1 MKVLDSYDPFA
12 PEVIADPYPW
22 YLRLQREAPVYHEP
36 VHDIWVLSRF
46 DDVMGAARSHD
57 AFSSAEG
64 ITYSRFGLPM
74 MITSD
79 PPEHTR
85 LRRLVA
91 RDFTPR
97 MMSSWAPRIDELV
110 ALALEPAGGGEQ
122 WDFVSAVAAP
132 LPVQVIAE
140 VLGIPSADHA
150 DFKRWSD
157 EIVEGFALTDP
168 SDSERA
174 SKIMTGL
181 TSLRG
186 YLIELIRDRRTSPV
200 DDLLSRLAAPRDD
213 GTLDDDEVFWFCFL
227 LLIAGNE
234 TTTNLLSNMVLA
246 FLDAPSQWSLLQSRG
261 EELVAPAV
269 EEALRYDSPVQGFF
283 RTALSQWESIPAG
296 ARVLLLFGAANRD
309 PSRWPDADRFII
321 EREPIDH
328 VAFGS
333 GIHLCLG
340 AHLARLEGAAVLRAL
355 ASRYPD
361 GLTLAGEVVRNTNP
375 MLRGPT
381 ALPLG
386 SA

>member
-22 YLRLQREAPVYHEP
+22 YLWLQREAPEYHEP

-46 DDVMGAARSHD
+46 DDVMAAARSQD
-57 AFSSAEG
+57 VFSSAEG
-64 ITYSRFGLPM
+64 ITYSRFALPM
-74 MITSD
+74 MITAD
-79 PPEHTR
+79 PPDHTR

-97 MMSSWAPRIDELV
+97 MMSSWARRIDELV
-110 ALALEPAGGGEQ
+110 ASALDAAAGREP

-186 YLIELIRDRRTSPV
+186 YLIELIRDRRTAPT

-227 LLIAGNE
+227 LLVAGNE

-246 FLDAPSQWSLLQSRG
+246 FLDAPDQWSLLRSRG

-283 RTALSQWESIPAG
+283 RTTLSPWKSMPPG

-321 EREPIDH
+321 ERERQDH
-328 VAFGS
+328 LAFGS

-355 ASRYPD
+355 MSLCPD
-361 GLTLAGEVVRNTNP
+361 GLSLAGEVVRNTNP

-381 ALPLG
+381 SLPLG
-386 SA
+386 AA

>member
-22 YLRLQREAPVYHEP
+22 YQRLQHEAPVYHEP
-36 VHDIWVLSRF
+36 AHDIWVLSRF
-46 DDVMGAARSHD
+46 DDVMTAARSHD
-57 AFSSAEG
+57 VFSSAEG

-74 MITSD
+74 MITTD

-110 ALALEPAGGGEQ
+110 AAALEPAASAEP

-150 DFKRWSD
+150 DFKQWSD

-168 SDSERA
+168 ADSERA

-186 YLIELIRDRRTSPV
+186 YLIDLIRDRRTSPV
-200 DDLLSRLAAPRDD
+200 DDLLSRLAAPRED

-246 FLDAPSQWSLLQSRG
+246 FLGAPDQWTLLRSRG

-283 RTALSQWESIPAG
+283 RTTLSSWESIPAG

-309 PSRWPDADRFII
+309 LSRWPDADRYLID
-321 EREPIDH
+321 REPLDH

-355 ASRYPD
+355 MSRFPE

-381 ALPLG
+381 SLPLE